1 MDRADQT
8 LTSRVVGSAPDR
20 PPVHDGKEV
29 GMRRMIAAIAVATAL
44 LAMSVPASAAGPPTI
59 IKFPKGTF
67 DLGNLNQGPAGRVC
81 PFPVGVVVKGRT
93 GARDLLRRAGRRVR
107 GHGVRVVHPHHHEP
121 AHGRE
126 REREQSGP
134 GSLDGNGV
142 PVIGRGRGSSS
153 SRSLRVACATSAA
166 SRGSCRRP
174 YGVHGIPIAGI
185 EEDSA
190 TGSPKLDADVRGGSN
205 PLGRRMQARTSS

>member
-1 MDRADQT
+1 M
-8 LTSRVVGSAPDR
+8 GSSPDR

-29 GMRRMIAAIAVATAL
+29 GMRRMIAAVAVATAL

-81 PFPVGVVVKGRT
+81 PFPVGVVVKGGPGHAIFFDGQGVGYAGMGFGSFMLTITNLRT
-93 GARDLLRRAGRRVR
+93 GESVDVNS
-107 GHGVRVVHPHHHEP
+107 
-121 AHGRE
+121 
-126 REREQSGP
+126 SGP

-142 PVIGRGRGSSS
+142 PVIGRGPWVIFEPIAEGGLRYFRGIT
-153 SRSLRVACATSAA
+153 RFVPA
-166 SRGSCRRP
+166 P

-185 EEDSA
+185 EEDLCDRVA
-190 TGSPKLDADVRGGSN
+190 
-205 PLGRRMQARTSS
+205 